1 MRIRILKKKLI
12 VLSTLISMLA
22 ASIPVYAEPSITF
35 GSSSEANPKTLNSD
49 GNAERESL
57 LSFKD
62 IQGHWAESS
71 IRSAISKGVVS
82 GYPNGMFYPENK
94 VTRAEF
100 LKIVIGSLGYETEST
115 ASGAPW
121 YKAYVAAAKLNQL
134 YVESDFPSSD
144 WSQPM
149 TRMEMVHVA
158 ARAIEQVGTD
168 DYDFLYLAVKHGLI
182 SGTGNGNLDPGG
194 TTTRAQ
200 ALTVVDRIHKV
211 RDGQTLQ
218 VDTLALKN
226 AEKAKNAERDP
237 WGRVIRTTNLPKNV
251 KDFPYIL
258 EEYPNEMY
266 EMKPDIIVDTTSA
279 QLAKKDSKFNNKAL
293 MDQWKQTTEN
303 YYNLLLNVDY
313 RTIDEEWAN
322 ELFSYH
328 NQGFRVVLADMRR
341 YVKWVKENKIIMTGS
356 LIAEPSMVTKSDDLY
371 FYFIRTKFS
380 FEIKSYV
387 KYKNIMF
394 DERFVNAGSL
404 KKGKKYEGYA
414 DIPLSTN
421 SNTYDLKVSGMAT
434 LFSKNSILREVK

>member
-1 MRIRILKKKLI
+1 MRMKMMKKKLI
-12 VLSTLISMLA
+12 VVSTLISMLA
-22 ASIPVYAEPSITF
+22 VSIPVYADPSVTFDSSNEANKITF
-35 GSSSEANPKTLNSD
+35 NSAD
-49 GNAERESL
+49 NIEKAGAVN
-57 LSFKD
+57 FKD
-62 IQGHWAESS
+62 IHGHWAESS
-71 IRSAISKGVVS
+71 IRSAIDKGVVS

-100 LKIVIGSLGYETEST
+100 LKIVIGSLGYQTEST
-115 ASGAPW
+115 ASGVPW

-134 YVESDFPSSD
+134 YVDSDFPSSD
-144 WSQPM
+144 WSKPM

-168 DYDFLYLAVKHGLI
+168 DYDFLYLAVKNGLI

-200 ALTVVDRIHKV
+200 ALTVVDRISKV
-211 RDGQTLQ
+211 RSGQTLE
-218 VDTLALKN
+218 VDTVALKN

-237 WGRVIRTTNLPKNV
+237 WGRVIRTTNLPKNA

-266 EMKPDIIVDTTSA
+266 EMKPNIIVDTTSA
-279 QLAKKDSKFNNKAL
+279 QLAKFDEIFNHKGT
-293 MDQWKQTTEN
+293 MDKWKKTTEN
-303 YYNLLLNVDY
+303 YYNLMLNVDY
-313 RTIDEEWAN
+313 RTIDEDWAN

-328 NQGFRVVLADMRR
+328 NQGFMVVLADMKQ
-341 YVKWVKENKIIMTGS
+341 YVRWVKENKIIMTGS

-371 FYFIRTKFS
+371 YYFIRTKFS
-380 FEIKSYV
+380 FEIKSYI

-394 DERFVNAGSL
+394 DERLVNAGIL

-421 SNTYDLKVSGMAT
+421 SNSYDLKVSGTTT
-434 LFSKNSILREVK
+434 LFTKNSILREVK

>member
-1 MRIRILKKKLI
+1 
-12 VLSTLISMLA
+12 
-22 ASIPVYAEPSITF
+22 
-35 GSSSEANPKTLNSD
+35 
-49 GNAERESL
+49 
-57 LSFKD
+57 
-62 IQGHWAESS
+62 
-71 IRSAISKGVVS
+71 
-82 GYPNGMFYPENK
+82 
-94 VTRAEF
+94 
-100 LKIVIGSLGYETEST
+100 
-115 ASGAPW
+115 
-121 YKAYVAAAKLNQL
+121 
-134 YVESDFPSSD
+134 
-144 WSQPM
+144 
-149 TRMEMVHVA
+149 
-158 ARAIEQVGTD
+158 
-168 DYDFLYLAVKHGLI
+168 
-182 SGTGNGNLDPGG
+182 
-194 TTTRAQ
+194 
-200 ALTVVDRIHKV
+200 
-211 RDGQTLQ
+211 
-218 VDTLALKN
+218 
-226 AEKAKNAERDP
+226 
-237 WGRVIRTTNLPKNV
+237 
-251 KDFPYIL
+251 
-258 EEYPNEMY
+258 
-266 EMKPDIIVDTTSA
+266 MKPDIIVDTTSA

-387 KYKNIMF
+387 KYKSIIF

-421 SNTYDLKVSGMAT
+421 SNSYDLKVSGMAT